1 MVHPRATFKR
11 RHWPAIALTTVFPL
25 SGCFFD
31 QVQRSEEDDIQRVEH
46 KQATLQTAQDKAA
59 TLREQEEQ
67 LAAELSGRQLSLN
80 ELNDRVQEINA
91 ENGRALAQNEAARLQ
106 YHELLTQLHQTSE
119 QLALAKQGQVGTI
132 AERREHIASLKAQ
145 LKAQIDLLVR

>member
-1 MVHPRATFKR
+1 MIRPPATFER
-11 RHWPAIALTTVFPL
+11 RYWPAVPLTMVFL
-25 SGCFFD
+25 LGGCFFD
-31 QVQRSEEDDIQRVEH
+31 QVQRSEEEDIQRVEH

-67 LAAELSGRQLSLN
+67 LAAELGERQLSLT

-119 QLALAKQGQVGTI
+119 QLALAKQGPAGTI
-132 AERREHIASLKAQ
+132 EERREHIASLKAQ